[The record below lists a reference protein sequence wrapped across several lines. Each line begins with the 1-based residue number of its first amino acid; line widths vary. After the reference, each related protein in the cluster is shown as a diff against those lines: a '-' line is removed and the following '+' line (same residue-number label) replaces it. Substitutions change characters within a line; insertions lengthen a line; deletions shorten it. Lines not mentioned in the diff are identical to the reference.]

1 MCTKIVYYIINKG
14 GRMKAKHVILIL
26 PLVIIGV
33 FIYSFIQATTIED
46 EPLLKELSHYEYVT
60 FSAG

>member
-1 MCTKIVYYIINKG
+1 
-14 GRMKAKHVILIL
+14 MKAKHVILIL